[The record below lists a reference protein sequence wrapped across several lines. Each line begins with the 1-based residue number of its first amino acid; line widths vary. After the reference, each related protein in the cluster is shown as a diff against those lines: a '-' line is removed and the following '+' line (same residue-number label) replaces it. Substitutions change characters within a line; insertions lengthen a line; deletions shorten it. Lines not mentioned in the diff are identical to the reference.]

1 MPHKPLDDLVR
12 MLSELGI
19 IGIVVMIF
27 ALILAVLWILLPFVV
42 CAVQSSTLSC
52 RRELRALN
60 SKLDQIL
67 HTIEVQSKAAQD
79 VSHLDGTHSTTANGQ
94 VP

>member
-12 MLSELGI
+12 MMSELGI

-42 CAVQSSTLSC
+42 CAVQSSAFSC

-67 HTIEVQSKAAQD
+67 RTIEVQAKAAQE
-79 VSHLDGTHSTTANGQ
+79 VSRLDGTHSTTANGQ

>member
-1 MPHKPLDDLVR
+1 MDRRSLAPGPGVCCRRTKKE
-12 MLSELGI
+12 SF
-19 IGIVVMIF
+19 MIF